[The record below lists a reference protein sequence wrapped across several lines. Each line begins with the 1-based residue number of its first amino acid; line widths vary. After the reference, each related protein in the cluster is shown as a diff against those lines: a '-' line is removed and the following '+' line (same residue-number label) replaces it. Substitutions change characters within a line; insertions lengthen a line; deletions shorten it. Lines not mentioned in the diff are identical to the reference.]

1 MASEFM
7 QKAPKEGLEVPA
19 YLLLTGEIVDRP
31 PRGVGVTVE
40 DAVWGGIEQSVLDR
54 IRVRLDLSLESGVNL
69 LSIAVDREF

>member
-1 MASEFM
+1 M
-7 QKAPKEGLEVPA
+7 QKAPKEGLEVPT

-40 DAVWGGIEQSVLDR
+40 DTVWGGEQSVLDR
-54 IRVRLDLSLESGVNL
+54 IRVRLDLRLESGVNL

>member
-1 MASEFM
+1 M
-7 QKAPKEGLEVPA
+7 PA

-40 DAVWGGIEQSVLDR
+40 DTVWGGEQSVLDR
-54 IRVRLDLSLESGVNL
+54 RRRLLGLRVRLDLSLESGVNL

>member
-1 MASEFM
+1 M
-7 QKAPKEGLEVPA
+7 PA

-40 DAVWGGIEQSVLDR
+40 DTVWGGEQSVLDR
-54 IRVRLDLSLESGVNL
+54 RRLLGLRVRLDLSLESGVNL